1 MSLCRSTVSCNSLL
15 CVYRDSIRAKHSTAE
30 RTPAKQSHLQ
40 FPRTRTHKLPS
51 SSIVFTLLSALT
63 VYHLHQLLNLAAMD
77 SFTDILSTFSSSA
90 SASVKPSIVSHK
102 TEEEVQVPVEE
113 ESNISNST
121 YCVVA

>member
-1 MSLCRSTVSCNSLL
+1 MPLDYLMQFFAVRLSRQYKSQALDGGEHTSQAVAFAVPS
-15 CVYRDSIRAKHSTAE
+15 HSHS
-30 RTPAKQSHLQ
+30 Q
-40 FPRTRTHKLPS
+40 LPS
-51 SSIVFTLLSALT
+51 SSIVFTSLSALT
-63 VYHLHQLLNLAAMD
+63 VYHIHQLLNLAAMD
-77 SFTDILSTFSSSA
+77 SFTDILSAFSSSA